1 LRDTDVHQG
10 DIGFKIKG
18 RRAKTIK
25 KFNIFL
31 LLAAFFLI
39 MPASADDGALDTFSV
54 PAFGPRDTGS
64 SVNSSLVLEKG
75 SEYRIVVSGVYQFKV
90 GTDWGYADA
99 QYRMGAGRKYNQPFN
114 SIEFDGERLNADIS
128 DVNNHTYTF
137 YLTGSG
143 KKIRF
148 SIYDSYTT
156 GERGE
161 YDNNAGYLKVEI
173 YRLDTISLTKSLSP
187 RSIELGQAA
196 TVTITLKNTGTAEL
210 KNITVSDPIPAGFT
224 LVSGK
229 PDKNYD
235 VLKPK
240 DTRSFQY
247 IIQPPETGTFNLEPA
262 EVSYYNRDGYPH
274 ISKSNNSAVI
284 VVPSDKPVFTQI
296 SNASVQLHGEKT
308 DVVLGEDVLL
318 KLSAVNLITKP
329 IMHVQV
335 IILPP
340 SGMSVTS
347 SEFVQSGS
355 GQFTTTYEIP
365 PGKGRNIEV
374 RIRSNQV
381 GEFEVLGRIVYY
393 FDGDSEHSEDYTLRL
408 PINVRAN
415 AEQPA
420 PTDTTYRNWIPG
432 FEALLAVIG
441 LLVLYIIKKW

>member
-1 LRDTDVHQG
+1 
-10 DIGFKIKG
+10 
-18 RRAKTIK
+18 
-25 KFNIFL
+25 
-31 LLAAFFLI
+31 